1 MTPTIC
7 QTFFFFSEDPI
18 HQCKSIGQ
26 TCISYSI
33 DKRGTSR
40 VALFNNGKSNLRVKF
55 RGDVHLFIERLHFS
69 KCIETSVVKVTLV
82 RRQNIINNKH
92 PSINMALIES
102 YASRALLVYEGLKIW
117 WHAMIMM
124 AMMPIGPI
132 HFSCLHLLSTWHIC
146 QLLSGRKFYGSASVQ
161 PPIPRHLS
169 SRVLALCHRLRWAEQ
184 LACCTVIH
192 DSRTNLSIQQHGKR
206 WWPCCS
212 KRSEPSNNNNVF
224 FLEENTT
231 DDKRNQTPIFL
242 RRSTGH

>member
-1 MTPTIC
+1 MYRDLGRQGDPCSTTEHHQQ
-7 QTFFFFSEDPI
+7 QTSI
-18 HQCKSIGQ
+18 HQHGP
-26 TCISYSI
+26 
-33 DKRGTSR
+33 DR
-40 VALFNNGKSNLRVKF
+40 VVCL
-55 RGDVHLFIERLHFS
+55 D
-69 KCIETSVVKVTLV
+69 
-82 RRQNIINNKH
+82 
-92 PSINMALIES
+92 
-102 YASRALLVYEGLKIW
+102 RALLIYEGLKIW